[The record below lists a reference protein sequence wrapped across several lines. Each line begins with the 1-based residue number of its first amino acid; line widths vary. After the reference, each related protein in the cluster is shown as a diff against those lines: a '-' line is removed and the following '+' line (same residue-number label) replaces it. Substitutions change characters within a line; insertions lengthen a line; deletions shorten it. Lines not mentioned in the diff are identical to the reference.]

1 MRYLMKQKFF
11 SLADSFMIRDAQ
23 GNPAFEVKGKLLS
36 LGDKLDIYRPD
47 GEMAAQVRQKVL
59 SLGTRYRILRDGEV
73 HAMVKKRRFTLLK
86 DKFNVEMYDGT
97 PDIEIEGN
105 ILEHNYRFE
114 RAGRPVARVSKQ
126 WVSLRDSY
134 GIDIAEGEDDV
145 LILACAI
152 IIDMISH
159 NHSD

>member
-1 MRYLMKQKFF
+1 MRYIMKQKIF
-11 SLADSFMIRDAQ
+11 SLTDSFTIQDAQ

-36 LGDKLDIYRPD
+36 IGDKLDIYRPD
-47 GEMAAQVRQKVL
+47 GEKVAEIRQKVL
-59 SLGTRYRILRDGEV
+59 SLGTRYRIFRDGRLQ
-73 HAMVKKRRFTLLK
+73 AMVKKRRFTLLR
-86 DKFNVEMYDGT
+86 DKFRVETHDGA

-114 RAGRPVARVSKQ
+114 RAGRRVARVSKQ

-134 GIDIAEGEDDV
+134 GIDVAEDEDDV

-159 NHSD
+159 NDSD

>member
-1 MRYLMKQKFF
+1 MRYIMKQKIF
-11 SLADSFMIRDAQ
+11 SLTDSFTIQDAQ
-23 GNPAFEVKGKLLS
+23 GNPAFKVKGKLLS

-47 GEMAAQVRQKVL
+47 GEKVAQVQQKVF
-59 SLGTRYRILRDGEV
+59 SLGARYRVLRDGEV
-73 HAMVKKRRFTLLK
+73 QAMLKKRRFTLVK
-86 DKFNVEMYDGT
+86 DKFDVKMYDGA

-114 RAGRPVARVSKQ
+114 RAGRAVARVSKQ

-134 GIDIAEGEDDV
+134 GIDIVEGEDDV

-152 IIDMISH
+152 IIDMINH
-159 NHSD
+159 NDSD

>member
-1 MRYLMKQKFF
+1 MRYIMKQKFF
-11 SLADSFMIRDAQ
+11 SLADSFTIQDAK

-36 LGDKLDIYRPD
+36 IGDKLDIYRPG
-47 GEMAAQVRQKVL
+47 GELVAQVRQKVL
-59 SLGTRYRILRDGEV
+59 SLGTRYRILRDGDV
-73 HAMVKKRRFTLLK
+73 QAMVKKRRFTLLK
-86 DKFNVEMYDGT
+86 DKFKVEMHDGT

-134 GIDIAEGEDDV
+134 GIDVAEGEDDV

-159 NHSD
+159 NDSD